1 MDSFSLP
8 NIRAPDIAK
17 NIGTENLQNIDMNR
31 YTQYCISVL
40 LYVENRKK
48 PFDAV

>member
-17 NIGTENLQNIDMNR
+17 NIGTENLQNIDTNN

-40 LYVENRKK
+40 LYAEKRKN
-48 PFDAV
+48 PFAPV